1 MKATMKDV
9 AELAG
14 VGVGTVS
21 RVVNGYRVKDST
33 YQKVQ
38 DAIQML
44 DYTPDEYAR
53 GLKTNRSNIVALII
67 PTIWHPFFSE
77 FAYYVE
83 KELLKKQYKLFIC
96 NADGDAVNE
105 IEYIEMLEKNKV
117 DGIIGITY
125 SDIDRYI
132 SSSLPFVSFDRH
144 FSENVAYV
152 TSENYIGGQI
162 AARELLERGAKQL
175 AYIGGTN
182 IHENETTQRK
192 RGFYAEAEAQGYSV
206 LKLDMSEPL
215 LNPKQQIA
223 DFLVAHPQIDGIFT
237 VNDFMALD
245 VMKVMEK
252 LGKTA
257 PVDYQIIGFDG
268 LRNAADQT
276 YLLST
281 IAQSLDLIAQASVNL
296 LLRLIAKDK
305 VVESRVTIPVHFEEG
320 GTTKKKE
327 FDEKV

>member
-14 VGVGTVS
+14 VGLGTVS

-38 DAIQML
+38 DAIASL
-44 DYTPDEYAR
+44 DYSPDEYAR

-77 FAYYVE
+77 FAYHVE
-83 KELLKKQYKLFIC
+83 KELLKQGYKLFIC
-96 NADGDAVNE
+96 NADGDAANE

-117 DGIIGITY
+117 DGIIAITY
-125 SDIDRYI
+125 SDIDKYV

-144 FSENVAYV
+144 FSENVSYV
-152 TSENYIGGQI
+152 TSENYIGGQL
-162 AARELLERGAKQL
+162 AADELIKGGVRQL

-182 IHENETTQRK
+182 VHENETMQRK
-192 RGFYAEAEAQGYSV
+192 KGFYAQAAAEGLSV
-206 LKLDMSEPL
+206 LELDMQEPL
-215 LNPKQQIA
+215 VNPEEQIA
-223 DFLVAHPQIDGIFT
+223 AFLQQHPQIDGIFT
-237 VNDFMALD
+237 INDFMALR
-245 VMKVMEK
+245 VIKVMEG
-252 LGKTA
+252 LGRSA
-257 PVDYQIIGFDG
+257 PQDYQIIGFDG

-281 IAQSLDLIAQASVNL
+281 IAQDLEQIAQESVNL
-296 LLRLIAKDK
+296 LLDLIEGKKTEKARIT
-305 VVESRVTIPVHFEEG
+305 VPVRFEEG
-320 GTTKKKE
+320 GTTKILS
-327 FDEKV
+327 

>member
-117 DGIIGITY
+117 DGIVGITY
-125 SDIDRYI
+125 TDSDRYI
-132 SSSLPFVSFDRH
+132 SSRLPFVCLDRH
-144 FSENVAYV
+144 
-152 TSENYIGGQI
+152 
-162 AARELLERGAKQL
+162 
-175 AYIGGTN
+175 
-182 IHENETTQRK
+182 
-192 RGFYAEAEAQGYSV
+192 
-206 LKLDMSEPL
+206 MS
-215 LNPKQQIA
+215 
-223 DFLVAHPQIDGIFT
+223 
-237 VNDFMALD
+237 
-245 VMKVMEK
+245 
-252 LGKTA
+252 
-257 PVDYQIIGFDG
+257 
-268 LRNAADQT
+268 
-276 YLLST
+276 
-281 IAQSLDLIAQASVNL
+281 
-296 LLRLIAKDK
+296 
-305 VVESRVTIPVHFEEG
+305 
-320 GTTKKKE
+320 
-327 FDEKV
+327 